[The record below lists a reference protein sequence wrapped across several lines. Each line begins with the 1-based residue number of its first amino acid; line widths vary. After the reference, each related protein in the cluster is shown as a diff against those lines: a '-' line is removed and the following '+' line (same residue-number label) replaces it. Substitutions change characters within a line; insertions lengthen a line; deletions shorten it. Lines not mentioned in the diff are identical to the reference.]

1 MQTPKWER
9 DATNTVYYRALY
21 YNLSSECCYD
31 LYDPNLPGVNVS
43 INAHLNLKRQSVVYG
58 YDTGPDGYPIAL
70 MGNSGD
76 STGWHL
82 HLEIRRGVILE
93 NGDVVEHSMNPHN
106 SMLPMTS

>member
-1 MQTPKWER
+1 MDTPKWEK

-21 YNLSSECCYD
+21 YNLSSKGFYQNELGEIID
-31 LYDPNLPGVNVS
+31 
-43 INAHLNLKRQSVVYG
+43 IHTLNNRSSVVYG
-58 YDTGPDGYPIAL
+58 YDTGPDGYPRAI
-70 MGNSGD
+70 MGNTGD

-93 NGDVVEHSMNPHN
+93 NEKVVEYMMNPHN